1 MDSER
6 LKKII
11 AYNQTHRDEIASC
24 VKRFCSYTE
33 IDSNSEMLN
42 FLQIVRPFLMRKGFY
57 MFEIPLADEEIGAI
71 SYKGDGLGYVVLN
84 TSLPA
89 SNMIFAIAH
98 EVYHILFQK
107 SLYYPK
113 AEFAEEYYEH
123 EEEFAANLFAGMLL
137 MPETGFV
144 RMYSKFLSESNGDI
158 QDTFLMLMSYYKVP
172 YMAVLI
178 RSLELETCD
187 CFKITKAILNY
198 SKDQIVNRM
207 SELWLDSSVMQP
219 SYSDD
224 SERMEQMVVK
234 RGEEYIENGY
244 ISRQSVQAALS
255 NMRTLSKRIK
265 GGA

>member
-1 MDSER
+1 MDSAR

-11 AYNQTHRDEIASC
+11 AYSQNHRNEIASC
-24 VKRFCSYTE
+24 VKRFCAYAE
-33 IDSNSEMLN
+33 IDSDSEMLN
-42 FLQIVRPFLMRKGFY
+42 FLQIVRSFLIRKGIY
-57 MFEIPLADEEIGAI
+57 VFEMPFADDEIGAI

-84 TSLPA
+84 TSLPF
-89 SNMIFAIAH
+89 SNMNYAIAH

-107 SLYYPK
+107 TLYYPK
-113 AEFAEEYYEH
+113 AEFAERYYEH

-144 RMYSKFLSESNGDI
+144 RMYSKFLSESDGDI

-178 RSLELETCD
+178 RSLELEACD
-187 CFKITKAILNY
+187 YSKVTKAMLNV
-198 SKDQIVNRM
+198 SRDQIVHRM
-207 SELWLDSSVMQP
+207 LELWLDSSVMQP
-219 SYSDD
+219 SYTDD
-224 SERMEQMVVK
+224 SERMEQMVEK